1 MGRRLGR
8 VPVESVFF
16 GGGTPSLLDP
26 DQLAGVLDCVGR
38 MFEVLPGA
46 EISMEANPDSLHT
59 AEKASGVLAAG
70 VNRISLGVQSLHDG
84 MLERLGRL
92 HRADAAREAFR
103 AIREAGCANLS
114 LDLMWGLPGQ
124 TLEQWLDDVRA
135 AIALGPE
142 HVSAYGLTLE
152 PGTPLAE
159 SCGDADLPSEDVQ
172 CAMYLE
178 GIRLFEE
185 AGLHH
190 YEVSN
195 FARDG
200 FRCRHNLGYWEGRDY
215 LGVGPAATS
224 TIGGERWTNPEGEG
238 WLEQVRE
245 GRRCPEREPLDRA
258 TRALEL
264 MMLRLRTVDGL
275 PLDAYESLAGRSFLG
290 DHGRSP
296 TASVLRGWPAWR
308 TGCFGLRMKGCLF
321 PTVSSVNFL
330 KRNPKARNKD
340 FIEEKRNVPYNYRR
354 GIPMPLPS
362 LDKGDVPVYGICLY
376 MFQLIY

>member
-1 MGRRLGR
+1 MAVYLSALYAELGQWGRRLGR

-59 AEKASGVLAAG
+59 AEKASGFLAAG

-84 MLERLGRL
+84 MLETLGRL
-92 HRADAAREAFR
+92 HRANAAREAFR

-124 TLEQWLDDVRA
+124 TLEQWLEDARA

-142 HVSAYGLTLE
+142 HISAYGLTLE

-159 SCGDADLPSEDVQ
+159 SCGDAELPSEDVQ

-290 DHGRSP
+290 DHGAFAHRLC
-296 TASVLRGWPAWR
+296 AE
-308 TGCFGLRMKGCLF
+308 GLARMENGVFRLTDEGMLVSNSILGELF
-321 PTVSSVNFL
+321 EEE
-330 KRNPKARNKD
+330 PKSA
-340 FIEEKRNVPYNYRR
+340 E
-354 GIPMPLPS
+354 
-362 LDKGDVPVYGICLY
+362 
-376 MFQLIY
+376 

>member
-1 MGRRLGR
+1 MLLYIHVPFCRRKCRYCAFYSTPLPCSGDEMAVYLSALYAELGQWGRRLGR

-178 GIRLFEE
+178 GIQI
-185 AGLHH
+185 
-190 YEVSN
+190 
-195 FARDG
+195 
-200 FRCRHNLGYWEGRDY
+200 GRAH
-215 LGVGPAATS
+215 V
-224 TIGGERWTNPEGEG
+224 
-238 WLEQVRE
+238 
-245 GRRCPEREPLDRA
+245 
-258 TRALEL
+258 
-264 MMLRLRTVDGL
+264 
-275 PLDAYESLAGRSFLG
+275 
-290 DHGRSP
+290 
-296 TASVLRGWPAWR
+296 
-308 TGCFGLRMKGCLF
+308 
-321 PTVSSVNFL
+321 
-330 KRNPKARNKD
+330 
-340 FIEEKRNVPYNYRR
+340 
-354 GIPMPLPS
+354 
-362 LDKGDVPVYGICLY
+362 
-376 MFQLIY
+376 

>member
-1 MGRRLGR
+1 M
-8 VPVESVFF
+8 SSWDN
-16 GGGTPSLLDP
+16 GGGVSAECPWRAFSSAAARQACLIRINLE
-26 DQLAGVLDCVGR
+26 GVLDCVGR
-38 MFEVLPGA
+38 TFEVLPGA

-59 AEKASGVLAAG
+59 AEKASGFLAAG

-84 MLERLGRL
+84 MLETLGRL
-92 HRADAAREAFR
+92 HRANAAREAFR

-124 TLEQWLDDVRA
+124 TLEQWLEDARA

-142 HVSAYGLTLE
+142 HISAYGLTLE

-159 SCGDADLPSEDVQ
+159 SCGDAELPSEDVQ

-215 LGVGPAATS
+215 LGSALRRHPRSAGSAGP
-224 TIGGERWTNPEGEG
+224 I
-238 WLEQVRE
+238 
-245 GRRCPEREPLDRA
+245 
-258 TRALEL
+258 
-264 MMLRLRTVDGL
+264 
-275 PLDAYESLAGRSFLG
+275 
-290 DHGRSP
+290 
-296 TASVLRGWPAWR
+296 
-308 TGCFGLRMKGCLF
+308 
-321 PTVSSVNFL
+321 
-330 KRNPKARNKD
+330 
-340 FIEEKRNVPYNYRR
+340 RR
-354 GIPMPLPS
+354 GKAGWS
-362 LDKGDVPVYGICLY
+362 RCGKGAAALSGNRWIG
-376 MFQLIY
+376 QRGRWSS